1 MVYPRVSRRVMIGG
15 VAASGAVLL
24 ASCAALPPLSLDE
37 AVRRLLRRATERALA
52 RLEQPGGNWDRFVA
66 GIDLG
71 AGLGAAAL
79 PLKLALM
86 SPDFHRRLDAWLRP
100 LALRAARAAAPRV
113 AAAVR
118 TMGIAN
124 ARAVLAGGPQAA
136 TRLLRSEMGPAVI
149 EALLPEFRGALQTID
164 DPVLRPVIVAL
175 ATRWRANLRAA
186 PTMPC
191 GMPSPKKRPRS
202 APILQQVAIRNW
214 RPLWRGPDGCGE
226 ALTGRRFS

>member
-175 ATRWRANLRAA
+175 ATL
-186 PTMPC
+186 
-191 GMPSPKKRPRS
+191 G
-202 APILQQVAIRNW
+202 
-214 RPLWRGPDGCGE
+214 GE
-226 ALTGRRFS
+226 ALARKLARRADDALWDAIAEEEAAIRADPSAGGDPQLATALARP

>member
-66 GIDLG
+66 GLDLG

-175 ATRWRANLRAA
+175 ATL
-186 PTMPC
+186 
-191 GMPSPKKRPRS
+191 G
-202 APILQQVAIRNW
+202 
-214 RPLWRGPDGCGE
+214 GE
-226 ALTGRRFS
+226 ALARKLARRADDALWDAIAEEEAAIRADPSAGGDPQLATALARP

>member
-52 RLEQPGGNWDRFVA
+52 RLEQPGGTWDRFVA

-86 SPDFHRRLDAWLRP
+86 SSDFHRRLDGWLRP
-100 LALRAARAAAPRV
+100 VALRAARAAAPRV

-149 EALLPEFRGALQTID
+149 EALLPEFRGAIQTLD

-175 ATRWRANLRAA
+175 ATLGGDALARKLARRADDALWDAIA
-186 PTMPC
+186 EEE
-191 GMPSPKKRPRS
+191 
-202 APILQQVAIRNW
+202 AAIRAD
-214 RPLWRGPDGCGE
+214 PAAGGDPQLAI
-226 ALTGRRFS
+226 ALTIP